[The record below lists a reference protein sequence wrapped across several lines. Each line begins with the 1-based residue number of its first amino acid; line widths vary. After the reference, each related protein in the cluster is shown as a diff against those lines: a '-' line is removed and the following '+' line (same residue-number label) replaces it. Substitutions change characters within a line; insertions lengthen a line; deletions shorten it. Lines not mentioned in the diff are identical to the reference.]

1 MSKLVEGIKDRMVTA
16 AREAAP
22 AVVDAA
28 QKAATAA
35 AEKVAEAVADA
46 KNAAGETSVASEPVT
61 AAEPVAAA
69 HAPEGAIFNP
79 ENARGNLHLGID
91 VGSTTVK
98 LAVLN
103 DDNQIVYA
111 KYQRHHTD
119 VRACARDYC
128 RERAYSCTVDF
139 GKSPGYLGGSEPIFP
154 SSTLLVIFARFDD
167 FIIIL
172 RHMRILLLLP

>member
-1 MSKLVEGIKDRMVTA
+1 MSKLVEGIKDRMVAA

-46 KNAAGETSVASEPVT
+46 KNAAGETSVASEPAI

-98 LAVLN
+98 LAVLD
-103 DDNQIVYA
+103 DDNQIVYDHVPA
-111 KYQRHHTD
+111 ATTPTSVPTH
-119 VRACARDYC
+119 
-128 RERAYSCTVDF
+128 REALFEGAATV
-139 GKSPGYLGGSEPIFP
+139 
-154 SSTLLVIFARFDD
+154 
-167 FIIIL
+167 
-172 RHMRILLLLP
+172 LPTGA

>member
-1 MSKLVEGIKDRMVTA
+1 MSKLVEGVKDRMVAA

-46 KNAAGETSVASEPVT
+46 KNAAGETSAASEL
-61 AAEPVAAA
+61 AAEPVTAA

-91 VGSTTVK
+91 V
-98 LAVLN
+98 A
-103 DDNQIVYA
+103 
-111 KYQRHHTD
+111 
-119 VRACARDYC
+119 
-128 RERAYSCTVDF
+128 
-139 GKSPGYLGGSEPIFP
+139 PPP
-154 SSTLLVIFARFDD
+154 SSSPCSMTTTKLSTPSTSAITPMSVPAPATCSRV
-167 FIIIL
+167 L
-172 RHMRILLLLP
+172 RPCCRRPR